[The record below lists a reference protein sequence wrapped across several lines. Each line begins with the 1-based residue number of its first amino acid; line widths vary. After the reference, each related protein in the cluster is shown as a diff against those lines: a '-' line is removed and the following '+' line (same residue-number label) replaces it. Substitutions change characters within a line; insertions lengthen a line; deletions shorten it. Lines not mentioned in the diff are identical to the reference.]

1 MGSRKFSHG
10 EQLDSCPYAECNA
23 GVCCHDSDRT
33 DVVVVVVISNLF
45 RSSDD
50 VSLVTEVL

>member
-45 RSSDD
+45 SSSDD